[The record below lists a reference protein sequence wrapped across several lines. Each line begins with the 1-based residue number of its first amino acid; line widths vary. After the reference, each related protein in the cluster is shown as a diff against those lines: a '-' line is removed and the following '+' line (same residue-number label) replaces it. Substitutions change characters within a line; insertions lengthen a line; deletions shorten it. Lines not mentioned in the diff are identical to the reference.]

1 MITESAIYWI
11 LKLDDIK
18 TFFWL
23 PIIICAILS
32 VIFLIISICC
42 YIESQPCPSDEEKKF
57 TMFAVKLCLITTS
70 IWISLSAINCFI
82 PSTKQMAMIKVIPAI
97 TNSDFAADM
106 SKDAKELYKMG
117 IEAIKEQLTNKN
129 NGETS
134 K

>member
-32 VIFLIISICC
+32 VVFLLFSIVSFF
-42 YIESQPCPSDEEKKF
+42 ESLPCPSDEEKKYTKF
-57 TMFAVKLCLITTS
+57 TVKFCLIAAS
-70 IWISLSAINCFI
+70 IWISLSCINCFI

-97 TNSDFAADM
+97 TNSEFAADM

>member
-18 TFFWL
+18 TFFLL

-32 VIFLIISICC
+32 VVFLIGSICC
-42 YIESQPCPSDEEKKF
+42 YIESQPCPSDEEKKL
-57 TMFAVKLCLITTS
+57 TMFAVKLCLIIVS
-70 IWISLSAINCFI
+70 IWISLSCINCFI
-82 PSTKQMAMIKVIPAI
+82 PSTKQFAMIKVIPAI
-97 TNSDFAADM
+97 TNSELAADM
-106 SKDAKELYKMG
+106 SKDAKEIYKMG
-117 IEAIKEQLTNKN
+117 IEAIKEELTNKN

>member
-18 TFFWL
+18 NFFWL

-32 VIFLIISICC
+32 VVFLFGSIFY
-42 YIESQPCPSDEEKKF
+42 YIESQPCPSDVEKKY
-57 TMFAVKLCLITTS
+57 TMFAVKLCLITVS
-70 IWISLSAINCFI
+70 IWISLSCIDCFI
-82 PSTKQMAMIKVIPAI
+82 PSTKQMAMMKVIPAI
-97 TNSDFAADM
+97 ANSEFAADM

-129 NGETS
+129 NGGKNE
-134 K
+134 